1 MNFKKILSTALTVI
15 MIFTAF
21 ASVMPLTAGAAY
33 SADITDSE
41 EQLTAAEVKAIV
53 QNAVNYN
60 KGSAYELLCEE
71 LEKGYLLAPYNTNDG
86 EFSLYVNRYTGYLYY
101 VNNVTGQILTSNPYN
116 PGYANVTTEIRQVLM
131 SQISVSIVES
141 ANTTQ
146 AYEFN
151 SIRDAAL
158 RNQIRVSRIS
168 GGFRVNYTLGNTTTR
183 FLLPNIIT
191 AERYEE
197 FILGPMIHKFEELMV
212 EHCTGKVN
220 KNLNL
225 SFFENESYK
234 AYEYN
239 CISTGQLTKYLNAM
253 NAAYISALP
262 STSEG
267 YKDLENLRIAIR
279 KMTATYSCHNP
290 ARYADIPSMIET
302 MNKNYPITSDGTA
315 VYVLASELVTA
326 DKTTISSYISKYCP
340 DYNFTMMYEDEKEC
354 GYVAVAEQNPVVKCA
369 LEYTFNA
376 DNTLSV
382 RLPANS
388 IVFDETVYTLKS
400 VTPFEY
406 FGCGDM
412 TEEGYIFY
420 PDGSGAVVD
429 FYDFYNDSKIT
440 TLKFTNQVYGT
451 DYCYSSITQKHREQ
465 ITMPVF
471 GLVNEVNANKTTS
484 DMYGVNT
491 VKNGFFAIIE
501 EGASLANLTY
511 ESGGSTHKYA
521 NVYASYTPRPSDTYD
536 LSDTITVGGL
546 GEYIIVSD
554 SQYTGSYIT
563 RYVMLTDS
571 KVGDIAFGS
580 GKYYAST
587 YSGMAAYYRNHLKG
601 TGVLEALEFVNEDLP
616 LYIEAFGSMEIV
628 TRVLTFPVTKKI
640 PLTTFEN
647 VAEMF
652 EQFSNSIEH
661 IKAKADE
668 ARANAAEEVDEGVKE
683 NYLEDAARLDELAT
697 RVQNITNIN
706 FKLTGFSNGGMY
718 YTYPTKVRWE
728 RVCGGKGGFVDLVNT
743 AKDESAAEGINFGVY
758 PEFDFM
764 YINFTDLFDGI
775 SVKGNVSRMVDNRYA
790 SKQAYD
796 MVLDEYISDF
806 TLVITPDALGRLYS
820 KFYGQFSGY
829 DINTISVSTLGS
841 DLNSNFDDENAINR
855 DEATAYVADLLE
867 KVTAEDGFELM
878 MDKGNVYAVKY
889 ATHILNAAT
898 DSSHSVYAS
907 YTVPFTGMVLH
918 SYVNYASNPFNYSGS
933 PSYDLLRAIE
943 NGASLYYI
951 LCYQNTAYMKDDL
964 FLNKYYGVDYKNWYD
979 SIVEVYTELNSVIG
993 DLQGY
998 EIVDHSV
1005 IIAERIIDEDEAI
1018 ANFNT
1023 LKAEILEMIKIQIVE
1038 KIDEAY
1044 AELREDPANVGCGI
1058 KLDFD
1063 VDDLI
1068 DNQILDILNT
1078 DRATLEA
1085 DGFVDAVNAIAAEYE
1100 AAYASTNANAYN
1112 LVFNKIEYNS
1122 AYTYLTDSCAT
1133 DEDYVYTDY
1142 TVDNGKVAIVTYS
1155 NGQDTVRIILNYNIY
1170 SISVKLAD
1178 GESYELGKHGYI
1190 RLD

>member
-1 MNFKKILSTALTVI
+1 MKFKKILSTALTVI
-15 MIFTAF
+15 MIFTALV
-21 ASVMPLTAGAAY
+21 SVMPMTAEAAY
-33 SADITDSE
+33 SSNIAESE
-41 EQLTAAEVKAIV
+41 QELTAAEVKAIV

-60 KGSAYELLCEE
+60 KSSAYELLREE
-71 LEKGYLLAPYNTNDG
+71 LDAGYLYSINTSDG
-86 EFSLYVNRYTGYLYY
+86 EYSLYVNRYTGYLYY

-116 PGYANVTTEIRQVLM
+116 PGYGNVTTELRQSLM
-131 SQISVSIVES
+131 SQITVSIVES
-141 ANTTQ
+141 ANTTKS
-146 AYEFN
+146 YEFN

-158 RNQIRVSRIS
+158 RNQISVSRIS

-191 AERYEE
+191 SERFEE
-197 FILGPMIHKFEELMV
+197 FILIPMIQKFEELMA
-212 EHCTGKVN
+212 EHCEDGKTNVT
-220 KNLNL
+220 
-225 SFFENESYK
+225 FFENEKYTP
-234 AYEYN
+234 YEYN
-239 CISTGQLTKYLNAM
+239 CISTSQLTKYLTAM
-253 NAAYISALP
+253 NTFYIQKLS
-262 STSEG
+262 STSEA
-267 YKDLENLRIAIR
+267 YKDLENVRIAIR
-279 KMTATYSCHNP
+279 KITATYSCHNP

-302 MNKNYPITSDGTA
+302 MNKNYPITIDGTA
-315 VYVLASELVTA
+315 VYVLTSDLVTA
-326 DKTTISSYISKYCP
+326 DKTTLSSYISKFCP
-340 DYNFTMMYEDEKEC
+340 DYNFTMMAEDEKEC

-412 TEEGYIFY
+412 TRDGYIFY
-420 PDGSGAVVD
+420 PDGSGTIVD
-429 FYDFYNDSKIT
+429 FYEFYNASKIT

-465 ITMPVF
+465 VTMPVY
-471 GLVNEVNANKTTS
+471 GLVNEVTANETTAN
-484 DMYGVNT
+484 MYGVEN
-491 VKNGFFAIIE
+491 VNNGFFALLE
-501 EGASLANLTY
+501 EGASLATLTY

-554 SQYTGSYIT
+554 SRYTGSYIT

-571 KVGDIAFGS
+571 KVGDAAYGA
-580 GKYYAST
+580 GKYYASS
-587 YSGMAAYYRNHLKG
+587 YSGMAAYYRNHLKS
-601 TGVLEALEFVNEDLP
+601 TGVLEALEFASEDLP
-616 LYIEAFGSMEIV
+616 LYIEVFGSMEII

-640 PLTTFEN
+640 PLTTFDN
-647 VAEMF
+647 VSEMF
-652 EQFSNSIEH
+652 NQLSNSIEY
-661 IKAKADE
+661 IKQKADE
-668 ARANAAEEVDEGVKE
+668 ARANAAVEIDEGLKD

-697 RVQNITNIN
+697 KVQNITNIN
-706 FKLTGFSNGGMY
+706 FRLTGFSNGGMY

-728 RVCGGKGGFVDLVNT
+728 KVCGGKGGFVDLVNT
-743 AKDESAAEGINFGVY
+743 AKDKSTAEGVNFGVY

-790 SKQAYD
+790 SKQAYN

-820 KFYGQFSGY
+820 KFYREFSGY
-829 DINTISVSTLGS
+829 ELKTISVSTLGS

-855 DEATAYVADLLE
+855 DESSVYVAELLE

-878 MDKGNVYAVKY
+878 MDKGNAYALKY

-918 SYVNYASNPFNYSGS
+918 SYVNYASTPFNYSGS

-951 LCYQNTAYMKDDL
+951 LCYQNTAYMKDDYY
-964 FLNKYYGVDYKNWYD
+964 LNEYYGVDYKNWYD
-979 SIVEVYTELNSVIG
+979 SIVEVYTELNAVIG

-998 EIVDHSV
+998 EIIDHSI
-1005 IIAERIIDEDEAI
+1005 IIAERVIDESETA
-1018 ANFNT
+1018 ANFNL
-1023 LKAEILEMIKIQIVE
+1023 LKEELLEMIEAQLIE
-1038 KIDEAY
+1038 KIDAAY
-1044 AELREDPANVGCGI
+1044 AELRQDPANVGCGI
-1058 KLDFD
+1058 KLDLD
-1063 VDDLI
+1063 VDELI
-1068 DNQILDILNT
+1068 NNQILDILNT

-1085 DGFVDAVNAIAAEYE
+1085 DGFVDAVNAIAAKYE
-1100 AAYASTNANAYN
+1100 AAYASDNANAYN
-1112 LVFNKIEYNS
+1112 LVFNSIEYNS
-1122 AYTYLTDSCAT
+1122 KYTYLTDSLAT

-1155 NGQDTVRIILNYNIY
+1155 NGTDIVRIVLNYNIY
-1170 SISVKLAD
+1170 AVSVKLAD